1 MEASGYRG
9 EVKSA
14 KTRTLLRVI
23 LPANPNAVAERR
35 SFTDESAEGRGPN
48 QLVRLHA
55 IWIFYSG
62 ADWFRPF
69 LILDRINPR
78 RIRLR
83 SAPRRRLDRS
93 S

>member
-35 SFTDESAEGRGPN
+35 SFTDESAEGRD
-48 QLVRLHA
+48 
-55 IWIFYSG
+55 WIFYSG